1 MRGRS
6 GIAWRAG
13 LIALCLWACFGSRGG
28 AALLERL
35 VPAQRVVYAAL
46 MPDFAILSFGVQ
58 SRGAHLTLRAVTET
72 RGYLVADGRA
82 HPPGI
87 GFDVETPARTALLYA
102 LLIVAG
108 ALLTVPAHGRAPA
121 IAALLAL
128 PCAALMAI
136 VLPSLVLA
144 GAQWGLAVGAG
155 DEPSLRAALV
165 AASGFLLHGGG
176 YALCAASVWAMAVV
190 TQRAAVAPRTAVSA
204 RAPCAADQQ
213 QPGEHHSQGGGFGH
227 RGQDEIKAIRGRP
240 TGFLH
245 PD

>member
-28 AALLERL
+28 TFLLESL
-35 VPAQRVVYAAL
+35 VPAQRMVYAAL
-46 MPDFAILSFGVQ
+46 MPDFAILGFGVQ

-72 RGYLVADGRA
+72 RRYLVADGRA

-108 ALLTVPAHGRAPA
+108 ALLTVQARGRAPA
-121 IAALLAL
+121 IAALLAV

-136 VLPSLVLA
+136 VLPALVLA
-144 GAQWGLAVGAG
+144 GAQWGLAVNAG

-176 YALCAASVWAMAVV
+176 HALCAASVWALRSIARSAVCLGV
-190 TQRAAVAPRTAVSA
+190 VSHAHAA
-204 RAPCAADQQ
+204 RA
-213 QPGEHHSQGGGFGH
+213 SQ
-227 RGQDEIKAIRGRP
+227 RECRSPRP
-240 TGFLH
+240 S
-245 PD
+245 